1 MERVVI
7 SRLAPWVS
15 RLSSP
20 YANNLLTTL
29 VRALGQLLI
38 FAVLSRI
45 IPPSEYGQYFVA
57 LSMIAIVNALM
68 DLGSY
73 NLVFFLNGKYQ
84 NLERVVG
91 ELMTHLAVIMFPGI
105 LIVLLLNVMLQ
116 LGIPLSVLLLTGM
129 IDIMMRMIMV
139 FVAANMIAE
148 HYRKIFVFESFG
160 LIVKAAALLVAVRWR
175 TDLTGWLIALAA
187 TNLLL
192 LTFAWR
198 YLFQGRRVS
207 LKITALYQTSWKEA
221 SAFAVSN
228 ALVGV
233 SNELEKPIMSRLL
246 GFSDVAVYSVGQRI
260 FSIGSM
266 PVSAWLATRYASF
279 FASESPAEKKKLIKS
294 AAYPALIIAGAVIL
308 ALTGVVGLDI
318 IGLVFGKEYERA
330 GLLMLVMSSSYLFQ
344 AAYLPMA
351 DYLSGTGRQSL
362 RLKIQ
367 AISTVAYLLGAI
379 FWISK
384 LKTVGAAINVVEF
397 HLFSFILY
405 SVVMRLENKKREA
418 YEI

>member
-1 MERVVI
+1 MI
-7 SRLAPWVS
+7 SRLAPWLS

-38 FAVLSRI
+38 FAVLTKI

-57 LSMIAIVNALM
+57 LSMIAIINALM

-73 NLVFFLNGKYQ
+73 NLVFLLNGKYQ

-91 ELMTHLAVIMFPGI
+91 ELITHLAIIMLPGI
-105 LIVLLLNVMLQ
+105 LIVLLLNFMFRLR
-116 LGIPLSVLLLTGM
+116 ISLSVLLLTAM
-129 IDIMMRMIMV
+129 IDIIVRMIMV

-160 LIVKAAALLVAVRWR
+160 LIIKGVALLVAVKWR
-175 TDLTGWLIALAA
+175 TDLTGWLVALAA
-187 TNLLL
+187 ANLLL

-207 LKITALYQTSWKEA
+207 LKITALYQMSWKEA

-246 GFSDVAVYSVGQRI
+246 NFSDVAVYSVGQRI

-279 FASESPAEKKKLIKS
+279 FAGESPAEKKKYIKS
-294 AAYPALIIAGAVIL
+294 AAYPGLIIAGAVIL

-318 IGLVFGKEYERA
+318 IGLVFGKEYEKA

-367 AISTVAYLLGAI
+367 AISTLTYLLGAI

-384 LKTVGAAINVVEF
+384 LNTMGAAINVVEF
-397 HLFSFILY
+397 HLLSFILY
-405 SVVMRLENKKREA
+405 SIVVRLDNNEGEA